1 VKLLRFKHL
10 KVYFEKTEQLINF
23 YPQKN
28 YKKKTNFWFVSM
40 HLSSL
45 SAKICHNGK
54 QMFRMNNFEMGKTK
68 QILIKTKQA
77 IAHSVV
83 QAVLLAALVHRH

>member
-1 VKLLRFKHL
+1 
-10 KVYFEKTEQLINF
+10 
-23 YPQKN
+23 
-28 YKKKTNFWFVSM
+28 M